1 VHYHSAREKRRNNSK
16 IIEAILL
23 AGDRK
28 LKSVAQGGNI
38 EVRVIFCM
46 FDEMLNQKVIGKS
59 EFKTKLAK
67 LKSINRR
74 LPEDEF
80 KKRI

>member
-1 VHYHSAREKRRNNSK
+1 MY
-16 IIEAILL
+16 I
-23 AGDRK
+23 
-28 LKSVAQGGNI
+28 
-38 EVRVIFCM
+38 

-59 EFKTKLAK
+59 EFNAKLAK
-67 LKSINRR
+67 LKSINRW